1 MSRVGK
7 WPSLHEEPPSSHQ
20 QWRTLEAGGSA
31 LTEEHGVGSLIPPVF
46 DVRTKSGIYLEFNT
60 LRECFPWTRELSVL
74 ISQQVLS
81 PTRIKKKN
89 LKKILLEKERGEKRE
104 QGQTEKRL
112 FFYCPFCLLFICS
125 VLCRGVASRPPDGS
139 VNTNAP
145 PQSIS
150 LTCALLLNQLARGWC
165 KQFSLQSPSCKTFG
179 LSLRSCISNGKRRG
193 V

>member
-81 PTRIKKKN
+81 PTRIKKK
-89 LKKILLEKERGEKRE
+89 KSQKDIIRKRERGKERTGTNRK
-104 QGQTEKRL
+104 TTL
-112 FFYCPFCLLFICS
+112 LLLSLLFTFHLQCFMQGS
-125 VLCRGVASRPPDGS
+125 GKQASRWLGEH
-139 VNTNAP
+139 
-145 PQSIS
+145 
-150 LTCALLLNQLARGWC
+150 
-165 KQFSLQSPSCKTFG
+165 
-179 LSLRSCISNGKRRG
+179 
-193 V
+193 